1 MKLEFYSL
9 HADMVGMTAD
19 AIIATAN
26 RLEKKEFLAKKQM
39 KLPHPDNI
47 AAALVAVLLDINER
61 VKQPDFG
68 PILYILETATNYFD
82 NKEGPKR
89 GN

>member
-9 HADMVGMTAD
+9 HSDMVGMAAD

-26 RLEKKEFLAKKQM
+26 RLDKKEFLSKKQM

-47 AAALVAVLLDINER
+47 SAAIVAVLLDINER
-61 VKQPDFG
+61 VRQPDNG
-68 PILYILETATNYFD
+68 PILYILETVTNYFD
-82 NKEGPKR
+82 NQEGPKKT
-89 GN
+89 